1 MFRCRDEHK
10 GEIMKKIISIIVPCY
25 NEENSID
32 ELYERLVNVLENS
45 LCQYDFEIIFADDYS
60 KDNTRAKIRQ
70 LCRKDI
76 RVKAVFNAKN
86 FGFHRNVFEG
96 FKYASGDC
104 AFLIFGD
111 LQDPPEMLP
120 NFMGKWEEGY
130 KCIVGQRSKTEEGL
144 FIRCCRKM
152 YYFLINQ
159 LGEKKQVQYM
169 NGFGVYD
176 RCFIDAI
183 LQIEEVSPYFKAVIS
198 EYGMDL
204 AVVQYEQSKG
214 RRGKSNF
221 NFWRNYDFAMYGLT
235 TSTKLLMRVSTF
247 MGIFIAFLCM
257 LFSVFVFV
265 RKIILWDAYPLGTAS
280 LTIGVFFLGSVQLF
294 FIGVLGE
301 YILNINERITK
312 KPRVIIEEKIN
323 FKD

>member
-1 MFRCRDEHK
+1 
-10 GEIMKKIISIIVPCY
+10 MKKKISVIVPCY

-32 ELYERLVNVLENS
+32 ELYEKLVNVLENS
-45 LCQYDFEIIFADDYS
+45 LSRYDFEIIFADDYS
-60 KDNTRAKIRQ
+60 RDNTKLKIRQ
-70 LCRKDI
+70 LCHNDPRI
-76 RVKAVFNAKN
+76 KAVFNAKN
-86 FGFHRNVFEG
+86 FGFHRNVFEC

-111 LQDPPEMLP
+111 LQDPPELLP
-120 NFMGKWEEGY
+120 EFIKKWEEGY
-130 KCIVGQRSKTEEGL
+130 KCIVGQRKKTEEGVV
-144 FIRCCRKM
+144 IRQCRKL

-159 LGEKKQVQYM
+159 LGERKQVEFM

-183 LQIEEVSPYFKAVIS
+183 LQIEEVAPYLKAVIS

-204 AVVQYEQSKG
+204 AVIQYEQSIG

-235 TSTKLLMRVSTF
+235 TSTKLLMRASTF
-247 MGIFIAFLCM
+247 LGIFIAFLCM
-257 LFSVFVFV
+257 LFAIFVFV
-265 RKIILWDAYPLGTAS
+265 RKILLWDAYPLGTAS
-280 LTIGVFFLGSVQLF
+280 MTIGVFFLGSVQLF

-301 YILNINERITK
+301 YILSINERIIK
-312 KPRVIIEEKIN
+312 KPRVIVDEKIN
-323 FKD
+323 F

>member
-1 MFRCRDEHK
+1 
-10 GEIMKKIISIIVPCY
+10 MKRKISVVVPCY
-25 NEENSID
+25 NEENSVD
-32 ELYERLVNVLENS
+32 ELYGRLVGVLENS
-45 LCQYDFEIIFADDYS
+45 LGGYDFEIIFVDDCS
-60 KDNTRAKIRQ
+60 KDDTRTKIRQ
-70 LCRKDI
+70 ICQKDL

-86 FGFHRNVFEG
+86 FGFHRNVFEC

-104 AFLIFGD
+104 AFLVFGD

-120 NFMGKWEEGY
+120 EFIRKWEEGH
-130 KCIVGQRSKTEEGL
+130 KCIVGQRKKTEEGL
-144 FIRCCRKM
+144 LIRQCRRM

-159 LGEKKQVQYM
+159 LGGKKQVQFM

-183 LQIEEVSPYFKAVIS
+183 AKIEEVSPYFKAVIS

-204 AVVQYEQSKG
+204 AVIQYEQSLG

-247 MGIFIAFLCM
+247 LGIFIALLCM
-257 LFSVFVFV
+257 IYTIFVFIK
-265 RKIILWDAYPLGTAS
+265 KIILWDAYPLGTAS
-280 LTIGVFFLGSVQLF
+280 IMIGVFFLGSVQLF

-301 YILNINERITK
+301 YILNINERIAK
-312 KPRVIIEEKIN
+312 KPRVIVGEKIN
-323 FKD
+323 F

>member
-1 MFRCRDEHK
+1 
-10 GEIMKKIISIIVPCY
+10 MKKKISVIIPCY

-32 ELYERLVNVLENS
+32 ELYGRLINVLEND
-45 LCQYDFEIIFADDYS
+45 LREYNFEIVFVDDYS
-60 KDNTRAKIRQ
+60 KDSTRMKIRQ
-70 LCRKDI
+70 ICKDDS

-86 FGFHRNVFEG
+86 FGFHRNVFEC

-104 AFLIFGD
+104 AFLVFGD
-111 LQDPPEMLP
+111 LQDPPEMLTD
-120 NFMGKWEEGY
+120 FIKKWEEGC
-130 KCIVGQRSKTEEGL
+130 KCVVGQRKKTEEGF
-144 FIRCCRKM
+144 FIRQCRKL

-159 LGEKKQVQYM
+159 LGEKKQVQFM

-176 RCFIDAI
+176 RCFIDVI
-183 LQIEEVSPYFKAVIS
+183 MQIDEVAPYFKSVIS

-204 AVVQYEQSKG
+204 AVVQYEQSIGK
-214 RRGKSNF
+214 RGKSNF
-221 NFWRNYDFAMYGLT
+221 NFLRNYDFAMYGLT

-247 MGIFIAFLCM
+247 LGIFVAFICM
-257 LFSVFVFV
+257 MFAIFVFI
-265 RKIILWDAYPLGTAS
+265 RKVVLWDAYPLGTAS

-312 KPRVIIEEKIN
+312 KPRIVIGEKIN
-323 FKD
+323 F